1 MAYIKKLKKLKR
13 LNNTTI
19 SSNLIL
25 EFTDYLI
32 DYKELLIKETSKELK
47 FDEKD
52 LIEEFNET
60 IKSIKEIK
68 NVYYKNKKPI
78 KIKLPNYNF
87 NSKLIFKPK
96 GTILMV
102 TPSSSPFLSNFFLPF
117 VALYAGNKII
127 LKISNSLKTL
137 INIFKQIIKKINLK
151 LLIITSEPNTV
162 ELINRLFEEDA
173 FDCFFFMG
181 SSKYSNHWAK
191 KCIDY
196 NKEFIKELEGNDLL
210 FLDKGF
216 NYDKYLSKI
225 ISSFTIKNGQDCD
238 CIRGLLIHKT
248 DSASF
253 LKKVVN
259 LTKNKYFKLIKKSSL
274 INSLTHYKNISKS
287 NKVILKQNM
296 KSNEISLAVIKLSS
310 DNFPNDTF
318 FYPLI
323 WVFEYQKL
331 SDAINF
337 INKNKYRIT
346 LSIFSNDK
354 QIISKI
360 INNTAYAR
368 YVVNSIPLDINPL
381 IPWGGLGLSAT
392 GGVYDWFRRFSN
404 KCLIEENNKVY

>member
-1 MAYIKKLKKLKR
+1 MVYIKDLRNFKR
-13 LNNTTI
+13 LNNTPI
-19 SSNLIL
+19 SFNLIL
-25 EFTDYLI
+25 KFVNYLI
-32 DYKELLIKETSKELK
+32 NYKELLIKETSKELK
-47 FDEKD
+47 LNEKD
-52 LIEEFNET
+52 LIEEFNDT

-68 NVYYKNKKPI
+68 NVYSKNKKPI
-78 KIKLPNYNF
+78 KINLPDYNF

-137 INIFKQIIKKINLK
+137 TNIFKLIIKKINLDS
-151 LLIITSEPNTV
+151 LMITSGYETIK
-162 ELINRLFEEDA
+162 LINQLFEENA

-181 SSKYSNHWAK
+181 SSKYSNYWAK

-196 NKEFIKELEGNDLL
+196 NKEFIRELEGNDLL

-216 NYDKYLSKI
+216 DYDKYLSKI

-238 CIRGLLIHKT
+238 CVRGVLIHKT

-253 LKKVVN
+253 LEKVVN
-259 LTKNKYFKLIKKSSL
+259 LTKNKYFRLIKKSSL
-274 INSLTHYKNISKS
+274 INSLIHYENLSKN
-287 NKVILKQNM
+287 NKVILEQSKRG
-296 KSNEISLAVIKLSS
+296 NEISLSIIKLLN
-310 DNFPNDTF
+310 DKFPNNTF

-323 WVFEYQKL
+323 WIFEYQKL
-331 SDAINF
+331 SEAINF

-346 LSIFSNDK
+346 LSIFSNNK

-360 INNTAYAR
+360 INNTSYAR
-368 YVVNSIPLDINPL
+368 YVINSIPLDINPL
-381 IPWGGLGLSAT
+381 IPWGGLGLSST

-404 KCLIEENNKVY
+404 KCLIEEKIY